1 MPETSHLR
9 PAAPD
14 EIAEALAF
22 ALRYDG
28 RKRVRHADGMMARIT
43 ADRLVQ
49 HLAASGFVLMKAGPG
64 TAPST
69 SVMPPATG
77 LTE

>member
-1 MPETSHLR
+1 MDETRLR
-9 PAAPD
+9 PASAE
-14 EIAEALAF
+14 EIADSLAF

-28 RKRVRHADGMMARIT
+28 RKRVTHADGMMARIT

-49 HLAASGFVLMKAGPG
+49 HLRESGFVLMKQPEG

-69 SVMPPATG
+69 SEHGA
-77 LTE
+77 E